1 MTCAS
6 SIFAA
11 HVLSLALL
19 FYAGGCASGSA
30 SGGGFPNGSSGAAG
44 SVDNPGAAGQST
56 SGGSAGASGDAGS
69 SGGSSGATGTAGAPV
84 IGADGGA
91 DAGGAGTS
99 GAAGAASGTAGTTG
113 GAGSGSC
120 TVKVSLTPKGQ
131 SSVLIAGPSAV
142 GELTASVVGYSGT
155 ARWSWIV
162 ELVTNKPT
170 TSDAGSELDVMPT
183 ATNDT
188 GSTAEIPLQMP
199 GTIEVQA
206 LIEGAPMC
214 NRPTPFSFQVLP
226 PPTPS
231 YVFRVTPPSGSRLP
245 TSERVLLASAVDGAH
260 TIDLGAGSASDVV
273 VLSPVDERGF
283 PLPSFVRLTSPSVTF
298 DLEAYTGT
306 AAFIAPLAP
315 DLTYDVLV
323 VPDGAVAP
331 LRVAGDPATL
341 QMMLGPT
348 ATVSPGL
355 AVTGTALHANGT
367 PVVGARVLLRNGE
380 VPSTVGVTGVDGQFS
395 LSARDGTL
403 SAEIVP
409 PDGSGL
415 PTAEVPAGVV
425 LLAQETD
432 LALTMN
438 WSALS
443 SGNLSVTVRA
453 SAGGAPV
460 VGARVR
466 ADLAGDFISVGTLTV
481 EAPGGLSDAQLTA
494 SGSAEADGVTDAQ
507 GVAHLGLLPTGSYR
521 VTVAPPDGSS
531 SAVTMSDVVLPATG
545 VAAEVPLASPVPMTG
560 TIAPIGATTGA
571 TVTALDQGLLAA
583 SVSPSATVGPDGTYA
598 LMLSPGRTYEL
609 LVAPGAGKILG
620 AGVLAVVTPGSSGGS
635 FDFTVPA
642 GVSWS
647 GVVTG
652 AGRPVAGALVQVF
665 CAAPACID
673 GSIAVAQGMT
683 GDDGS
688 LSLVLPTLPT
698 Q

>member
-1 MTCAS
+1 MTRVS
-6 SIFAA
+6 PIFAA
-11 HVLSLALL
+11 HLSLLALL
-19 FYAGGCASGSA
+19 FCAVGCAGSSSGGSPNPGGAGSA
-30 SGGGFPNGSSGAAG
+30 ANSGGAGQIATGGSSGASGDAG
-44 SVDNPGAAGQST
+44 A
-56 SGGSAGASGDAGS
+56 SGGSAGA
-69 SGGSSGATGTAGAPV
+69 TGTAGGQV
-84 IGADGGA
+84 IGDAGA

-99 GAAGAASGTAGTTG
+99 GAAGAAGTAGTTG

-131 SSVLIAGPSAV
+131 SSALIAGPSAV
-142 GELTASVVGYSGT
+142 GELTASVAGYSGT
-155 ARWSWIV
+155 ARWTWIV
-162 ELVTNKPT
+162 ELVTSAPT
-170 TSDAGSELDVMPT
+170 ASDAGGELDVM
-183 ATNDT
+183 ATTTSDT

-214 NRPTPFSFQVLP
+214 NRPTPFSFQVLA

-260 TIDLGAGSASDVV
+260 TIDLGAGSANDVV

-306 AAFIAPLAP
+306 AAFIVPLAP
-315 DLTYDVLV
+315 DLTYDALV

-331 LRVAGDPATL
+331 LRVTGDPVTL

-355 AVTGTALHANGT
+355 AVTGTALDANGK

-415 PTAEVPAGVV
+415 PTAEVPAGIV
-425 LLAQETD
+425 LLAQEMD
-432 LALTMN
+432 LALTMT

-443 SGNLSVTVRA
+443 AGNLSVTVRA
-453 SAGGAPV
+453 GAGGAPV

-466 ADLAGDFISVGTLTV
+466 ADLAGDFVSVGTLTV

-531 SAVTMSDVVLPATG
+531 SAVTMSDVILPATG
-545 VAAEVPLASPVPMTG
+545 LAAEVPLASLVSLTG
-560 TIAPIGATTGA
+560 TIAPVGATTGA

-598 LMLSPGRTYEL
+598 LTLCPGRTYEL
-609 LVAPGAGKILG
+609 LVEPSAGKMLG
-620 AGVLAVVTPGSSGGS
+620 TSVVTVVTPGASGGS
-635 FDFTVPA
+635 FDVTMPA
-642 GVSWS
+642 GVAWS
-647 GVVTG
+647 GSVTG

-673 GSIAVAQGMT
+673 GSIAVAQGT
-683 GDDGS
+683 TRADGS
-688 LSLVLPTLPT
+688 LSLVLPTLPSH
-698 Q
+698 